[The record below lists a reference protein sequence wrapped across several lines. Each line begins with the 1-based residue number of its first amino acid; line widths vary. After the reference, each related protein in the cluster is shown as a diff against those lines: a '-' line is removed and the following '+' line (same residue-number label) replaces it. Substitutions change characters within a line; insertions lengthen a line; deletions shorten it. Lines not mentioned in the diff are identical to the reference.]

1 MILSFLI
8 GCEYVPLTDEQQA
21 YVDDAYVSVGLEK
34 DVVTALGAAADSI
47 YGVSTD
53 GNTAFSA
60 DHEYSYTLLQR
71 FYEENRIQGFDP
83 ADHPEFATA
92 SAVLMRDVFG
102 TPTYIGINIELY
114 KYLISE
120 QLIHE
125 AGHSL
130 QEGHD
135 DSLVI
140 LFDEGLSIFSADV
153 AEKVFALRDF
163 PYLLSYLYITADTSL
178 YYNQFYPPL
187 ADETKEEWAEKV
199 SALYDHLP
207 ILPLLEITREEYKII
222 LVQSNFYEL
231 QDTL

>member
-1 MILSFLI
+1 MILPFLF

-47 YGVSTD
+47 YGASTD

-83 ADHPEFATA
+83 ADHPKFASS

-140 LFDEGLSIFSADV
+140 LFDEGLSIFSVD
-153 AEKVFALRDF
+153 
-163 PYLLSYLYITADTSL
+163 S
-178 YYNQFYPPL
+178 
-187 ADETKEEWAEKV
+187 KV
-199 SALYDHLP
+199 SS
-207 ILPLLEITREEYKII
+207 E
-222 LVQSNFYEL
+222 
-231 QDTL
+231 